1 MACFLV
7 SSAAKPAMNC
17 TEVVVHKSKCAHHLA
32 TQYIE
37 TMHYCCFLAQSFWL
51 RHILHSAVLWTP
63 IFKMLGRL
71 TEASSAGKSAEDAV
85 PTEASSAAMNNAA
98 ESSAAAAECVG
109 SPTLREMSSRLS
121 SLPSQA
127 SAQQLLEDI
136 PILEEWQRAPHP
148 SHKVRDAMAKLG
160 QHWNV
165 HVKTKGKKRPAADV
179 AKDLEERMLER
190 GKELLAGSVAQPA
203 TQTSSSP
210 ADEASAPKK
219 PKTAAAA
226 VRPASLQDIFARQK
240 RAIAPPTV
248 AESAD
253 GEPPASQGIS
263 KQPRLEHSSSSSAAN
278 AEPQP
283 KPARALRWPNT

>member
-1 MACFLV
+1 M
-7 SSAAKPAMNC
+7 SSAAKPA
-17 TEVVVHKSKCAHHLA
+17 
-32 TQYIE
+32 
-37 TMHYCCFLAQSFWL
+37 
-51 RHILHSAVLWTP
+51 
-63 IFKMLGRL
+63 
-71 TEASSAGKSAEDAV
+71 
-85 PTEASSAAMNNAA
+85 ASSAAL
-98 ESSAAAAECVG
+98 SSAVAAECVS
-109 SPTLREMSSRLS
+109 SPTLREMSSRLH
-121 SLPSQA
+121 SLPSQT

-148 SHKVRDAMAKLG
+148 SNKVRDAMVKLG

-165 HVKTKGKKRPAADV
+165 QGKTKGKKRPAADV

-226 VRPASLQDIFARQK
+226 VQPGSLQDIFARQK

-248 AESAD
+248 AKSAD

-263 KQPRLEHSSSSSAAN
+263 KQPRLEHSSSSSSAAN

-283 KPARALRWPNT
+283 RPAQQLL